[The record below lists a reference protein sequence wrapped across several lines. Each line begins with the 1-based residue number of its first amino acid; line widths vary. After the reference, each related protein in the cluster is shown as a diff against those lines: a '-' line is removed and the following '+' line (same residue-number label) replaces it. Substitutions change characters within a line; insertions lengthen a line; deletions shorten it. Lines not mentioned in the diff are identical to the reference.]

1 MKGVS
6 VAVAM
11 VVLLLVLIVVIV
23 PALIFLNDV
32 RVYSYQGRFQGSA
45 MTQIQEQQNNQ
56 VYRGNP
62 TIYYNSSIHPSLEFF
77 FGSVPTEVN
86 ISQIY
91 YYNGTTW
98 VPVLQTNIIIA
109 NDIAMPLPSEAFDRP
124 VIVLTALGN
133 VYFLNPNTST
143 SLLPPSSPGKYPL
156 YILAFAPSS
165 SSTNIKEWVTPSYL
179 VNITFQGKT
188 VQLGGQTGND
198 GVVYYVSPG
207 VYAVNDTTL
216 TSGLVTFKGWYII
229 GDGSIIFQNE
239 GFAVFM
245 ISGPAVLEAIY
256 EG

>member
-11 VVLLLVLIVVIV
+11 VILLVVLMVVLV

-45 MTQIQEQQNNQ
+45 MAQIQEQQDNQ

-77 FGSVPTEVN
+77 FGSVPTQVN

-91 YYNGTTW
+91 YYNGTMW
-98 VPVLQTNIIIA
+98 VPVLQTNIIVA
-109 NDIAMPLPSEAFDRP
+109 SDVALPLPSKAFNKP
-124 VIVLTALGN
+124 VIVLTALEN
-133 VYFLNPNTST
+133 VYLLNPNTST
-143 SLLPPSSPGKYPL
+143 PLLPPSSPGKYPL
-156 YILAFAPSS
+156 YILAFAPSPL
-165 SSTNIKEWVTPSYL
+165 STNNKCFSPPRFVVDIQ
-179 VNITFQGKT
+179 FQGET
-188 VQLGGQTGND
+188 VQLGGLTA

-216 TSGLVTFKGWYII
+216 STALTTFKGWYII
-229 GDGSIIFQNE
+229 GDGAIIFQNQ
-239 GFAVFM
+239 GFAVFR